1 MGSDRKNTEPLA
13 ELGDIVN
20 QRSDVFSGHSG
31 NNRDQRGR
39 RMTARAVR
47 DAIIHV
53 EQAMLLLKHDEVYGR
68 AEIIVILT
76 LLDDAYQKLWRIQR
90 EQSEDDV

>member
-20 QRSDVFSGHSG
+20 QRSDVFFGHRG
-31 NNRDQRGR
+31 NDCDKGR
-39 RMTARAVR
+39 RIMHRSIQ

-53 EQAMLLLKHDEVYGR
+53 EQAMLLLKHDAVYGN
-68 AEIIVILT
+68 ATVLMA
-76 LLDDAYQKLWRIQR
+76 LNDLDAAHQR
-90 EQSEDDV
+90 LSQWLKDHKDDES

>member
-31 NNRDQRGR
+31 NDCDKGR
-39 RMTARAVR
+39 LIMHRSIQ

-53 EQAMLLLKHDEVYGR
+53 EQAMLLLKHDTVYGD
-68 AEIIVILT
+68 ATVLMA
-76 LLDDAYQKLWRIQR
+76 LSDLDAAHQR
-90 EQSEDDV
+90 LSHWLRNNKDTVK